1 MAECSS
7 ANVPSKTYNDLLKK
21 PPNHYQTDNLELPR
35 AFSSWLLDSHLI
47 ESELAEAFCLGASS
61 LVRRALIRRIFDSEN
76 AGFFWPSERFGE
88 HAKISLSLLRR
99 QAACL

>member
-7 ANVPSKTYNDLLKK
+7 ASVPSKTCNDLLKK
-21 PPNHYQTDNLELPR
+21 PPNHYQTDHLELPQ
-35 AFSSWLLDSHLI
+35 AFSNWLLDSHLI

-76 AGFFWPSERFGE
+76 AVFWPSERFGE
-88 HAKISLSLLRR
+88 HAKIS
-99 QAACL
+99 